1 MMSKKRIGC
10 AVLAAVLITTFGLGM
25 GQVSP
30 ATQESRPKM
39 RQEIIKLKYID
50 NNEILS
56 VLYTF
61 LSREGR
67 INPNPAS
74 GLITVS
80 DFPENVDKI
89 LSVVRQF
96 DVKPV
101 DILFTIQLVFGS
113 AVSEPKTDDVFRDD
127 PVIRELRGLLS
138 YRSFNLL
145 DTSFIRA
152 IDRENSE
159 VTMGKSADLRLELR
173 PKYIKEEKGELIQV
187 EARLSKKEATLK
199 PVDPVQWTWTKVLES
214 NFNLKPGEKTV
225 VGVSKIDGGDKGL
238 ILIISGKIVT

>member
-1 MMSKKRIGC
+1 MRQIGC
-10 AVLAAVLITTFGLGM
+10 AALATLLVVTCGLGM
-25 GQVSP
+25 AQD
-30 ATQESRPKM
+30 ATGTVETKPKV
-39 RQEIIKLKYID
+39 RQEIIKLKYIA

-80 DFPENVDKI
+80 DFPENVEKI
-89 LSVVRQF
+89 LSVVREF

-113 AVSEPKTDDVFRDD
+113 AAAEPKSDDTFRDD
-127 PVIRELRGLLS
+127 PVIRELKGLLS
-138 YRSFNLL
+138 YRSFSLL

-152 IDRENSE
+152 IDRQNSE

-173 PKYIKEEKGELIQV
+173 PRYIKEEKGDLIQV
-187 EARLSKKEATLK
+187 EARLNKKEAALK
-199 PVDPVQWTWTKVLES
+199 PVEPMQWTWTRVLES

-238 ILIISGKIVT
+238 ILIISGKIVS

>member
-1 MMSKKRIGC
+1 MSKKRIGC
-10 AVLAAVLITTFGLGM
+10 AVLAAVLATTSGLGIAQASQA
-25 GQVSP
+25 G
-30 ATQESRPKM
+30 QESKPKM
-39 RQEIIKLKYID
+39 RQEIIKLKYIN

-113 AVSEPKTDDVFRDD
+113 ALSEPKSDDTFRDD

-138 YRSFNLL
+138 YRSFSLL

-152 IDRENSE
+152 IDRESSE
-159 VTMGKSADLRLELR
+159 VTMGKNADLRLELR

-199 PVDPVQWTWTKVLES
+199 TADPVQWTWTKALES

-225 VGVSKIDGGDKGL
+225 VGVSRIDGGDKGL
-238 ILIISGKIVT
+238 ILIISGKIIS